1 MKFWNFNKTEEGR
14 TLYLDGYIAEES
26 WFEDDVTPKVFKEEL
41 EAEKGDITVFIN
53 SPGGDCF
60 AASRIYTMLKEY
72 EGKVTVKIDGIAA
85 SAASVIA
92 MAGDEVFM
100 SPTAM
105 LMCHN
110 PSTIVWGEVLDMKK
124 GIEVLSE
131 VKESIINAYE
141 LKTGLSRS
149 KISTMMDKETWMSAG
164 KALELGFCDDVL
176 YTEEKVPEAVIN
188 GFLFDKMT
196 VTNHFIGRLNKSKA
210 SAKSEEKAEGTDV
223 NQLMKR
229 LNLIK

>member
-1 MKFWNFNKTEEGR
+1 MKFWNFAKTEEGR

-26 WFEDDVTPKVFKEEL
+26 WFEDDVTPKIFKEEL
-41 EAEKGDITVFIN
+41 EAERGDITLFIN

-92 MAGDEVFM
+92 MAGDEVLM

-105 LMCHN
+105 LMIHN
-110 PSTIVWGEVLDMKK
+110 PATIVWGEVLDMKR

-141 LKTGLSRS
+141 SKAGLTRQ

-164 KALELGFCDDVL
+164 KALELGFCDEVL
-176 YTEEKVPEAVIN
+176 YTEKKVPDAVVN

-196 VTNHFIGRLNKSKA
+196 VTNHFIGRLNKSKPTT
-210 SAKSEEKAEGTDV
+210 KSKEKVEGTDV
-223 NQLMKR
+223 SQLAKR
-229 LNLIK
+229 LELIK

>member
-1 MKFWNFNKTEEGR
+1 MKFWNFAKTEEGR

-41 EAEKGDITVFIN
+41 EAEIGDITVFIN

-196 VTNHFIGRLNKSKA
+196 VTNHFIGRLNKAKPSV
-210 SAKSEEKAEGTDV
+210 KSEEKGTDV

>member
-1 MKFWNFNKTEEGR
+1 MRFWNFAKTEEGR

-41 EAEKGDITVFIN
+41 EAEIGDITVFIN

-92 MAGDEVFM
+92 MAGDKIFM

-105 LMCHN
+105 LMIHN
-110 PSTIVWGEVLDMKK
+110 PSTIVWGEVLDMKR

-141 LKTGLSRS
+141 LKTGLPRNKVSH
-149 KISTMMDKETWMSAG
+149 MMDKETWMSAG
-164 KALELGFCDDVL
+164 KALELGFCDEVL

-210 SAKSEEKAEGTDV
+210 STKSEEKPEGTDV
-223 NQLMKR
+223 NQLIKR